1 VIGVSLPIGFER
13 GEEEMDG
20 KLYRTME
27 FIMNAF
33 ILNLLW
39 LVICLPI
46 LTIFPATTAMFGV
59 VREWQKQKDIR
70 IISAFFRHLKGNFK
84 QSFVLGILWIVFTF
98 LLIGDFIITNQMQSN
113 LKYVLFAFFFLLSIV
128 YLFASITIFPVIVHY
143 RVSWKDAIKNAML
156 LSIGNLH
163 FMLLSLVM
171 IASTVGLVFYFPAAS
186 MLVFSI
192 AAYLIYALVSKGFH
206 KEKKVKTNYQTA
218 AD

>member
-1 VIGVSLPIGFER
+1 LAFPIQIGFER
-13 GEEEMDG
+13 GNDEMDG

-27 FIMNAF
+27 FIMNTF

-46 LTIFPATTAMFGV
+46 LTIFPATTALFAV
-59 VREWQKQKDIR
+59 VREWQKENDIKVF
-70 IISAFFRHLKGNFK
+70 SAYFRHLKANFK
-84 QSFVLGILWIVFTF
+84 QSFVLGILWIVFTL

-113 LKYVLFAFFFLLSIV
+113 LKYVLFTVFFLLSIV

-143 RVSWKDAIKNAML
+143 KVSWRDAIKNGML
-156 LSIGNLH
+156 LSIGNPH
-163 FMLLSLVM
+163 FVLLSLGI
-171 IASTVGLVFYFPAAS
+171 IAGTVVLIFNFPAAS
-186 MLVFSI
+186 MIAFSV

-206 KEKKVKTNYQTA
+206 KEKKVKAQFQTA

>member
-1 VIGVSLPIGFER
+1 
-13 GEEEMDG
+13 MNG

-46 LTIFPATTAMFGV
+46 LTIFPATTALFAV
-59 VREWQKQKDIR
+59 VRQWQKEKDIK
-70 IISAFFRHLKGNFK
+70 IFSAFFRHLKANFR
-84 QSFVLGILWIVFTF
+84 QSFILGILWIFFTF

-128 YLFASITIFPVIVHY
+128 YLFASITIFPIIVHY

-156 LSIGNLH
+156 LSIGYPQ
-163 FMLLSLVM
+163 FVFLSLCI
-171 IASTVGLVFYFPAAS
+171 IAGTVVIILYFPAAS
-186 MLVFSI
+186 MIAFSV
-192 AAYLIYALVSKGFH
+192 AAYLIYALVSKAFQ
-206 KEKKVKTNYQTA
+206 KDKKVQTKFQTVA
-218 AD
+218 E

>member
-1 VIGVSLPIGFER
+1 
-13 GEEEMDG
+13 
-20 KLYRTME
+20 
-27 FIMNAF
+27 MNAF
-33 ILNLLW
+33 LLNLLW

-70 IISAFFRHLKGNFK
+70 IISAFFHHLKGNFK
-84 QSFVLGILWIVFTF
+84 QSFVLGNLWLVFTF

-128 YLFASITIFPVIVHY
+128 YLFATITIFPVIVHY

-156 LSIGNLH
+156 LSIGNPH
-163 FMLLSLVM
+163 FVLLSLVM
-171 IASTVGLVFYFPAAS
+171 IAGTVMLIFYFPAAS
-186 MLVFSI
+186 MLAFSV
-192 AAYLIYALVSKGFH
+192 AAYLIYALVSRGFH
-206 KEKKVKTNYQTA
+206 KEKKVQTNCQTA